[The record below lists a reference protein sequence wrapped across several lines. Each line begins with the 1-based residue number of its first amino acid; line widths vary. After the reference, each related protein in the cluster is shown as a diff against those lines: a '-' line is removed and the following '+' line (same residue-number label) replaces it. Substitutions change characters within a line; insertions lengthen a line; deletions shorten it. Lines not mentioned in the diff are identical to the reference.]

1 MELFSKFS
9 SQHLQICSFF
19 DDEEDIRNSLKRFL
33 LFKGFNVDTAE
44 NGKDGLE
51 KLEKKNYHIVISDI
65 MMPIMNGIDF
75 LREIGRNYPMVSVIM
90 ITGYVTVDNLLACM
104 RLGASNCI
112 YKPLTDLTE
121 LEDEI
126 NRIIGINENW
136 KIKLNKLMEI
146 KNEL

>member
-1 MELFSKFS
+1 M
-9 SQHLQICSFF
+9 SQYKILIV